1 MSGIKHRAN
10 GAGRA
15 EVGYRWPEE
24 TVMVTRAE
32 QERLHRW
39 CAIEPQVFGDIA
51 DPALVARPPILHNT
65 AAIRASRPGW
75 GPVHVIQRV
84 QQRRAIALDEPLVLR
99 GEVTAL
105 SPHARGVMLVSRW
118 SYRDADGAE
127 VFVVTPD
134 VLMLDPK
141 PPAGEAREARG
152 TVSAGGTTEPAET
165 LAHHQCTPSSTLGYC
180 EGSENL
186 IHLDPDYARGFGLRA
201 PIIAGVQTINFLVA
215 PLYRERRRDAL
226 AFSVRFRRPV
236 FWDEAL
242 EIRGRRDAAG
252 GLAATWAVNE
262 TGRVVADL
270 ELVAPAGA
278 SPEDAR

>member
-1 MSGIKHRAN
+1 MSGIHDSGR

-15 EVGYRWPEE
+15 EAGYRWPDE
-24 TVMVTRAE
+24 TVTVARAE

-39 CAIEPQVFGDIA
+39 CGIEPQVFGGTA

-65 AAIRASRPGW
+65 AAIRATRPAW
-75 GPVHVIQRV
+75 GPVHVVQRIE
-84 QQRRAIALDEPLVLR
+84 QRRPIALDESLVLS
-99 GEVTAL
+99 GEITAL
-105 SPHARGVMLVSRW
+105 KPHARGVMLVSRW
-118 SYRDADGAE
+118 SYRDAAGAE

-134 VLMLDPK
+134 VLMLDPQ
-141 PPAGEAREARG
+141 PAAGTVREARA
-152 TVSAGGTTEPAET
+152 SAAVDDTALPTET

-215 PLYRERRRDAL
+215 PLYRESAPGAL
-226 AFSVRFRRPV
+226 AFRVVFRRPV

-242 EIRGRRDAAG
+242 EIRGRRDVAG
-252 GLAATWAVNE
+252 RLAATWAINE
-262 TGRVVADL
+262 AGRVVADL
-270 ELVAPAGA
+270 DIVAPARLL
-278 SPEDAR
+278 SEDA